1 MSNFGVDITQDNLR
15 KPTIS
20 LKVLYEGM
28 PATSGCENCHEHFG
42 EDAIWC
48 CRTINPSMYYVE
60 FLKVWQEVQKW
71 PKHKKRDLMVRA
83 IINYLDT
90 SPQKGCV
97 FWGEECMVYDNRPFA
112 CRMYGVIPQE
122 SWDKRVASLRERE
135 GEDFP
140 IRPQCDKVVSENPIT
155 EEDENKW
162 FEHTRKC
169 EVMLGVDKQCIDLHD
184 IPGGS
189 YRTFHDHLLLEIL
202 EPQALNRLTEVKL
215 SKPSREDIESFAEV
229 LTGVLE
235 AQL

>member
-15 KPTIS
+15 RPTIS

-28 PATSGCENCHEHFG
+28 PATSGCENCQEHFG

-48 CRTINPSMYYVE
+48 CRSINPSMYYVE

-83 IINYLDT
+83 ITNYLDT

-97 FWGEECMVYDNRPFA
+97 FWNEECMVYENRPFA

-140 IRPQCDKVVSENPIT
+140 IRPQCDKVVAEKPIT

-184 IPGGS
+184 IPGG
-189 YRTFHDHLLLEIL
+189 TFHDHLLLEIL